1 MMIKKSRIYL
11 QLLNLS
17 VFIIGCG
24 YCLFR
29 DQKILAPIIIVI
41 GIIAFIIFS
50 VFLIKNK
57 GWSWSKKHRFF
68 HIISIISL
76 SVLTIAFIHYLLLM
90 NVSEY
95 LPLWER
101 KEPTKAI
108 IFGVVPLI
116 FSSILIRLE
125 GLE

>member
-29 DQKILAPIIIVI
+29 DQKILAPIIIAS
-41 GIIAFIIFS
+41 GILAFIIFS
-50 VFLIKNK
+50 IFRIKYK
-57 GWSWSKKHRFF
+57 GWTWSKRHRNYY
-68 HIISIISL
+68 IISIISL